1 VLGRGMGQGGRR
13 KWGVSH
19 TTGGALALALVCSSA
34 CAPSADT
41 VDTAAGRDSIKT
53 RAVAALSDT
62 DCDSALSILEPLVL
76 SEYSDNEAREL
87 YASAY
92 ACDAGMSSLVGTTI
106 LIGANSGT
114 LTTALWQ
121 TLTQIYYDTDTEELA
136 RRYTSGFSAQD
147 YFMAVI
153 SNGVTVAV
161 ENQFDIDEW
170 NPASLQMSD
179 RKENSRLAQLF
190 LSMQT
195 LGQIQ
200 AVKADPDPDTFER
213 RRRLGATSSTGLG
226 WDDPANI
233 DETACGWAGAAVT
246 MVEGIDEVSGLVP
259 DSVAP
264 TLAFIA
270 DTYGD
275 LLDDACNASCQ
286 GLDATLSVGVD
297 FSGNGCAFSDGDCRG
312 PDAQHPCLM
321 ALRNRTFCSTADA
334 DSTLDDKVRCAAAGI
349 ARFVNRAPLGGWAG
363 TP

>member
-1 VLGRGMGQGGRR
+1 M
-13 KWGVSH
+13 
-19 TTGGALALALVCSSA
+19 LALGSA
-34 CAPSADT
+34 CAPSSDSI
-41 VDTAAGRDSIKT
+41 DTAAGRDSIKT
-53 RAVAALSDT
+53 RAASALNDS
-62 DCDSALSILEPLVL
+62 DCDGALSILEPLVL

-87 YASAY
+87 YSSAY
-92 ACDAGMSSLVGTTI
+92 ACDAGMSSLIGTTL
-106 LIGANSGT
+106 LISEYSGS

-121 TLTQIYYDTDTEELA
+121 TLTEIYYSTDTEELA

-147 YFMAVI
+147 YFMSVI
-153 SNGVTVAV
+153 TTGVTVAV

-179 RKENSRLAQLF
+179 RTESSRLAQLF

-200 AVKADPDPDTFER
+200 VVKADPDPDTFER

-246 MVEGIDEVSGLVP
+246 MVEGIDEVSSIVP

-286 GLDATLSVGVD
+286 GLDATLSLGVD
-297 FSGNGCAFSDGDCRG
+297 FSGNGCAFLDGDCRG

-321 ALRNRTFCSTADA
+321 ALRNRNFCSTTDA
-334 DSTLDDKVRCAAAGI
+334 DTTLDDKVRCAASGI
-349 ARFVNRAPLGGWAG
+349 ARFVNRSPLGGWTG